1 MKKTSD
7 IKITQFCDGSAYLVH
22 MERLRAARGAKLP
35 DSFRMDPLMYQ
46 GVSDKFL
53 LWNENIHPFPEEYGI
68 DFEAEIGVIVDEVP
82 LGTTADEA
90 GKYVKYITIINDIS
104 LRKLIPAE
112 LAKGFGFFQSKP
124 ASAFSPVC
132 VTPDE
137 LGRHWDGRKIS
148 LPLITELNGEL
159 FGRPNAGDDLTFD
172 FCHLIKHA
180 AMTRS
185 LGAGTI
191 IGSGT
196 VSNENPEVGSSC
208 IQEKRMIETI
218 ETGEPETPFLRF
230 GDRVTITMIDPKF
243 GQPIFGAINNEVRKK
258 VF

>member
-82 LGTTADEA
+82 LGTTAEEA
-90 GKYVKYITIINDIS
+90 YDHIKYVTIINDIS

-124 ASAFSPVC
+124 HSA
-132 VTPDE
+132 
-137 LGRHWDGRKIS
+137 LGKYCHEKLQMKGKFHTDCKLYGNMI
-148 LPLITELNGEL
+148 IELNGERV
-159 FGRPNAGDDLTFD
+159 GKINTAHEMTFS
-172 FCHLIKHA
+172 FARLIEHA
-180 AMTRS
+180 AKTRTLS
-185 LGAGTI
+185 EGTL

-196 VSNENPEVGSSC
+196 VSSSVRMDGFGCLMERNAVFNDKPE
-208 IQEKRMIETI
+208 IYLKH
-218 ETGEPETPFLRF
+218 
-230 GDRVTITMIDPKF
+230 GDKITMYIEGFEGTLIID
-243 GQPIFGAINNEVRKK
+243 QRIA
-258 VF
+258 